1 MESYNDNHY
10 QLTNFLD
17 QPITPC
23 PYDRMHESPLTPSN
37 SVKPTI
43 CAGCTLPIDEQFL
56 LCVMGTC
63 WHERCLVC
71 VECQEPLV
79 ATCYQKEGKIYCK
92 RDYFE
97 IFGMRCSRCKAI
109 LQPDEI
115 IMKTSGQVFHL
126 QCFRCSLC
134 DDHLH
139 KGDPYMYRDGLLLCH
154 ADFQY
159 HQQSQQQIISSH
171 HQQPT
176 IRCNRSDEED
186 SYEDD
191 CCSSDAATLST
202 GVHQS
207 GHNHL
212 RNGRGPKRPRTIL
225 TSVQRRKFKQAFDVS
240 SKPCRKVRE
249 GLASETGLSVRVVQV
264 WFQNERAKMKKLQRR
279 QQQNNANEI
288 NEKKSK
294 KKLTNDGLLNH
305 YMFDEEGENIE
316 NSRCSS
322 EESTA
327 HSISNGFGSSNDE
340 NNKHESADG
349 RHRHLVNENCYPSHE
364 NSDGD
369 INEDPINRSQNP
381 IDKLYSMAQNA
392 YYCSAC

>member
-1 MESYNDNHY
+1 MNFCEQSEFSYS
-10 QLTNFLD
+10 
-17 QPITPC
+17 
-23 PYDRMHESPLTPSN
+23 YDRMHEPPSISSN
-37 SVKPTI
+37 TVGTTI
-43 CAGCTLPIDEQFL
+43 CTGCSLPIDEQYL

-79 ATCYQKEGKIYCK
+79 ATCYHKEGKIYCK

-109 LQPDEI
+109 LRPDEI

-139 KGDPYMYRDGLLLCH
+139 KGDPYMFRDGLLLCH
-154 ADFQY
+154 ADFQ
-159 HQQSQQQIISSH
+159 HHHSQQQQQQKIIALH
-171 HQQPT
+171 HPQPT

-186 SYEDD
+186 SYEED
-191 CCSSDAATLST
+191 CCSSDAVTMGS
-202 GVHQS
+202 GIHQS

-212 RNGRGPKRPRTIL
+212 RNPRGPKRPRTIL

-249 GLASETGLSVRVVQV
+249 SLASETGLSVRVVQV

-279 QQQNNANEI
+279 QLQNNTNEI

-294 KKLTNDGLLNH
+294 KKITNDGLLNH
-305 YMFDEEGENIE
+305 YAFDDEEENI
-316 NSRCSS
+316 
-322 EESTA
+322 
-327 HSISNGFGSSNDE
+327 
-340 NNKHESADG
+340 
-349 RHRHLVNENCYPSHE
+349 
-364 NSDGD
+364 
-369 INEDPINRSQNP
+369 
-381 IDKLYSMAQNA
+381 
-392 YYCSAC
+392 